1 MKQEIEQLR
10 EALGS
15 ARRRLA
21 AENRRLREHALVLNG
36 IQALSVDDEPDVL
49 LARTFELLSSAL
61 PFDEAYVLEP
71 SDHHFTCVA
80 STCPEA
86 RGATWPMGT
95 FFRRVAAGGAAVV
108 PDNSRVPEWVS
119 CQGVTPGSGSGIYAP
134 ITAAKGQGLLI
145 LCTRGRGA
153 YSSSDLE
160 LVLKLGLLVS
170 QTLAAGQRRR
180 LAEAIQRS
188 EIERHAAVEAN
199 ETKSKFLANMSHE
212 VRTPLNGVVTVADL
226 LSRTDLQPRQREMV
240 SLILESGRSLERLL
254 SDILDISKI
263 EAGKLT
269 LEVQPFNLT
278 DSLTSIIDLFAAEA
292 DAKGLSF
299 EVQHLERDRAWF
311 EGDSGRVRQVV
322 ANLLSNAVKFTETGG
337 VSIRVE
343 VETRNDRSG
352 VNILVR
358 DTGRGF
364 SPEAA
369 ARLFARFE
377 QADSSITRQFGGT
390 GLGLAISSSL
400 ARQMGGDLTCRSS
413 LGKGSEFVFRFEAA
427 AVAVAV
433 GAASGAAETGAIGGP
448 WAGRILVAEDNANN
462 RRIVGMIL
470 ELIGADVTYAEDGQ
484 QACDAFACE
493 RFDLILMDLQ
503 MPVLDGLSAM
513 RNIRDLER
521 RRGDPPI
528 PIIVL
533 SANAMTHHVAESL
546 QAGADAHMSKPIDAA
561 ALLAKISELSGPR
574 ETASQTLPAARS
586 SLI

>member
-15 ARRRLA
+15 ARRLLA
-21 AENRRLREHALVLNG
+21 AESQRLREHALVLNG

-71 SDHHFTCVA
+71 SDAFFTCVA
-80 STCPEA
+80 STCVGA
-86 RGATWPMGT
+86 RGATWPMGD
-95 FFRRVAAGGAAVV
+95 FFRRVATGGAAVV
-108 PDNSRVPEWVS
+108 PDNSRVPEWMS
-119 CQGVTPGSGSGIYAP
+119 GQGVTPGSGSAIYAP
-134 ITAAKGQGLLI
+134 IAATQGQGLLI
-145 LCTRGRGA
+145 LCARGHGV
-153 YSSSDLE
+153 YSSSDLA

-188 EIERHAAVEAN
+188 EIERNAAVEAN

-212 VRTPLNGVVTVADL
+212 IRTPLNGVVTVADL

-278 DSLTSIIDLFAAEA
+278 DSLNSIFDLFAAEA

-299 EVQHLERDRAWF
+299 EVRHIDRARAWF

-322 ANLLSNAVKFTETGG
+322 TNLLSNAVKFTETGG
-337 VSIRVE
+337 ISVRVE
-343 VETRNDRSG
+343 VETRGDRSS
-352 VNILVR
+352 VKILVL
-358 DTGRGF
+358 DTGRGL
-364 SPEAA
+364 SPEAVG
-369 ARLFARFE
+369 RLFGRFE

-390 GLGLAISSSL
+390 GLGLAISRSL

-413 LGKGSEFVFRFEAA
+413 PGAGSEFEFRFEAA
-427 AVAVAV
+427 TVEVVSETAEDGVVA
-433 GAASGAAETGAIGGP
+433 EP
-448 WAGRILVAEDNANN
+448 WGVRILVAEDNANN
-462 RRIVGMIL
+462 RKIVGMIL
-470 ELIGADVTYAEDGQ
+470 ELIGAEVTYAEDGQ
-484 QACDAFACE
+484 QACDAFARE
-493 RFDLILMDLQ
+493 SFDLILMDLQ
-503 MPVLDGLSAM
+503 MPVLDGLSAT
-513 RNIRDLER
+513 RTIREMER
-521 RRGDPPI
+521 SSGDAPI

-533 SANAMTHHVAESL
+533 SANAMTHQVAESL
-546 QAGADAHMSKPIDAA
+546 QAGADAHMPKPIDAA
-561 ALLAKISELSGPR
+561 ALLAKIYELSGHR
-574 ETASQTLPAARS
+574 ETAG
-586 SLI
+586 

>member
-1 MKQEIEQLR
+1 MTQEIEQLR
-10 EALGS
+10 EALAS
-15 ARRRLA
+15 SRRLLA
-21 AENRRLREHALVLNG
+21 AESQRLREHALVLNG
-36 IQALSVDDEPDVL
+36 IQALSIDDEPDVL
-49 LARTFELLSSAL
+49 LARMFELLSSAL

-71 SDHHFTCVA
+71 SDDLFTCVA
-80 STCPEA
+80 STSPGA
-86 RGATWPMGT
+86 RGATWPMGA
-95 FFRRVAAGGAAVV
+95 FFRRVADGGAAVV

-119 CQGVTPGSGSGIYAP
+119 CRGVAPEPGSAIYAP
-134 ITAAKGQGLLI
+134 IRGTRGPGIVI
-145 LCTRGRGA
+145 LCAQERGV
-153 YSSSDLE
+153 YSSSDLA

-278 DSLTSIIDLFAAEA
+278 DSLTSIFDLFAAEA
-292 DAKGLSF
+292 EAKGLRF
-299 EVQHLERDRAWF
+299 EAQHIDRARAWF

-322 ANLLSNAVKFTETGG
+322 TNLLSNAVKFTETGG
-337 VSIRVE
+337 VSVKVE
-343 VETRNDRSG
+343 VQTRHDHSG

-364 SPEAA
+364 PPEAA
-369 ARLFARFE
+369 DRLFGRFE
-377 QADSSITRQFGGT
+377 QADNSITRQFGGT
-390 GLGLAISSSL
+390 GLGLAISRSL

-413 LGKGSEFVFRFEAA
+413 LGEGSEFEFRFEAA
-427 AVAVAV
+427 TVAAP
-433 GAASGAAETGAIGGP
+433 SETAEAGAIGEP
-448 WAGRILVAEDNANN
+448 WGGRILVAEDNANN
-462 RRIVGMIL
+462 RKIVGMIL
-470 ELIGADVTYAEDGQ
+470 ELLGADVTYVEDGQ
-484 QACDAFACE
+484 QAFDAFACE
-493 RFDLILMDLQ
+493 RFDLILMDSQ
-503 MPVLDGLSAM
+503 MPVLDGLSAT

-521 RRGDPPI
+521 CRGDAPI

-533 SANAMTHHVAESL
+533 SANAMTHQVTEAM
-546 QAGADAHMSKPIDAA
+546 QAGADAHMPKPIDAA
-561 ALLAKISELSGPR
+561 ALLAKIFELSGPR
-574 ETASQTLPAARS
+574 ETAS
-586 SLI
+586 

>member
-15 ARRRLA
+15 ARRLLA
-21 AENRRLREHALVLNG
+21 AESQRLREHALVLNG

-71 SDHHFTCVA
+71 SDAFFTCVA
-80 STCPEA
+80 STCVGA
-86 RGATWPMGT
+86 RGATWPMGD
-95 FFRRVAAGGAAVV
+95 FFRRVATGGAAVV
-108 PDNSRVPEWVS
+108 PDNSRVPEWMS
-119 CQGVTPGSGSGIYAP
+119 GQGVTPGSGSAIYAP
-134 ITAAKGQGLLI
+134 IAATQGQGLLI
-145 LCTRGRGA
+145 LCARGHGV
-153 YSSSDLE
+153 YSSSDLA

-188 EIERHAAVEAN
+188 EIERNAAVEAN

-212 VRTPLNGVVTVADL
+212 IRTPLNGVVTVADL

-278 DSLTSIIDLFAAEA
+278 DSLNSIFDLFAAEA

-299 EVQHLERDRAWF
+299 EVRHIDRARAWF

-322 ANLLSNAVKFTETGG
+322 TNLLSNAVKFTETGG
-337 VSIRVE
+337 ISVRVE
-343 VETRNDRSG
+343 VETRGDRSS
-352 VNILVR
+352 VKILVL
-358 DTGRGF
+358 DTGRGL
-364 SPEAA
+364 SPEAVG
-369 ARLFARFE
+369 RLFGRFE

-390 GLGLAISSSL
+390 GLGLAISRSL

-413 LGKGSEFVFRFEAA
+413 PGAGSEFEFRFEAA
-427 AVAVAV
+427 TVEVVSETAEDGVVA
-433 GAASGAAETGAIGGP
+433 EP
-448 WAGRILVAEDNANN
+448 WGVRILVAEDNANN
-462 RRIVGMIL
+462 RKIVGMIL
-470 ELIGADVTYAEDGQ
+470 ELIGAEVTYAEDGQ
-484 QACDAFACE
+484 QACDAFARE
-493 RFDLILMDLQ
+493 SFDLILMDLQ
-503 MPVLDGLSAM
+503 MPVLDGLSAT
-513 RNIRDLER
+513 RTIRAMER
-521 RRGDPPI
+521 SSGDAPI

-533 SANAMTHHVAESL
+533 SANAMTHQVAESL
-546 QAGADAHMSKPIDAA
+546 QAGADAHMPKPIDAA
-561 ALLAKISELSGPR
+561 ALLAKIYELSGHR
-574 ETASQTLPAARS
+574 ETAG
-586 SLI
+586 